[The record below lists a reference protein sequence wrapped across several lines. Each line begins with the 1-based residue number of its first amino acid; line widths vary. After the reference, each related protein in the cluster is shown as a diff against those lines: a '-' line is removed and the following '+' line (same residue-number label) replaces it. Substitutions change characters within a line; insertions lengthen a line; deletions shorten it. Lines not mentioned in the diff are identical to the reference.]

1 MGTRVEVKEHTQML
15 KQKKKISSK
24 IYSRYRSLF
33 KYNKTSTNPV
43 YLLTKHKS
51 PKYQFVLKATQ
62 NNIFCTL
69 VNYKSK
75 KILLNTSSGK
85 EKLKVSRKTLAFGAK
100 NIIISFLKKSNK
112 KFMGSTV
119 QVNII
124 GPLRIKTIF
133 LRLLKNYSKN
143 SRLLINTVHK
153 KCFNGCKVQ
162 KKKRKKQRGLRVFK

>member
-1 MGTRVEVKEHTQML
+1 ML
-15 KQKKKISSK
+15 KQKKKINLK
-24 IYSRYRSLF
+24 VYSRYRNLF

-51 PKYQFVLKATQ
+51 PKYQFILKVTQ
-62 NNIFCTL
+62 NNVFCTL
-69 VNYKSK
+69 VNYKNK

-112 KFMGSTV
+112 KFFGSTV
-119 QVNII
+119 QVNIV
-124 GPLRIKTIF
+124 GPLRIKTLF

-143 SRLLINTVHK
+143 SRMLINTVHK